1 MTNDTKNLLMQ
12 YLYRF
17 AKHYKIPDAAAVTF
31 KKRSELL
38 DKLKEKDNN
47 AWVIINTLFD
57 AFIKSD
63 RIQNDKEKYDRA
75 RILWE
80 DENTAAIKEKVNA
93 EMSLVKFCKDNGIT
107 IGGIMEKESL

>member
-17 AKHYKIPDAAAVTF
+17 AGHYKIPDATSISF
-31 KKRSELL
+31 KKRSDLM

-47 AWVIINTLFD
+47 AWVIMNNLFE

-80 DENTAAIKEKVNA
+80 DENTEALKEKVSA
-93 EMSLVKFCKDNGIT
+93 EMNLIKFCKDTGIT
-107 IGGIMEKESL
+107 TGGIMEKEQI